1 MKIILLKSIL
11 GLGFVVMLVMNYLAN
26 ALPLNNRN
34 TGEIS
39 DLYPSYFT
47 PSGFTFSIWGVI
59 YILLS
64 IVIVKLMIAPQSV
77 FFDQYQEKFIYLFLA
92 TTIFNALWLL
102 AWHYDYM
109 ILSTIVM
116 ILLFVSLIW
125 IAFFLPNLSVLTKTT
140 FSIYAGWISIAL
152 IANITITIVKLQI
165 PIFMN
170 HEAFW
175 YIFMTIIGV
184 FIGALTL
191 IITKNFPYFL
201 VYIWAYFGILMKH
214 LNQDGH
220 YLEKQINIYNGT
232 LLSIFVIVGI
242 VIFVINDYKLFQK

>member
-1 MKIILLKSIL
+1 MKVVILKSIL
-11 GLGFVVMLVMNYLAN
+11 GLGFVGMLVMNYLAN

-64 IVIVKLMIAPQSV
+64 IVTIRFIITPQSD
-77 FFDQYQEKFIYLFLA
+77 FFNQYQEKFMYLFFA

-109 ILSTIVM
+109 VLSTVVM
-116 ILLFVSLIW
+116 ILLFISLIW

-152 IANITITIVKLQI
+152 IANITITLVKLQV
-165 PIFMN
+165 PIFTN

-175 YIFMTIIGV
+175 YISITCVGLLIGV
-184 FIGALTL
+184 ASLV
-191 IITKNFPYFL
+191 ITKNFPYFL
-201 VYIWAYFGILMKH
+201 VYIWAYFGIFMKH
-214 LNQDGH
+214 LSQNGY
-220 YLEKQINIYNGT
+220 YLDKQMNIYNAS
-232 LLSIFVIVGI
+232 LLSMFIIIGI
-242 VIFVINDYKLFQK
+242 VMFVINDYKFLK